1 MVRDQKDKRKLE
13 DLAAERAVLSG
24 LCQYGLDA
32 LLESDYL
39 EADHFT
45 DATNQ
50 MLFEC
55 VKKSGS
61 K

>member
-39 EADHFT
+39 
-45 DATNQ
+45 
-50 MLFEC
+50 
-55 VKKSGS
+55 
-61 K
+61 